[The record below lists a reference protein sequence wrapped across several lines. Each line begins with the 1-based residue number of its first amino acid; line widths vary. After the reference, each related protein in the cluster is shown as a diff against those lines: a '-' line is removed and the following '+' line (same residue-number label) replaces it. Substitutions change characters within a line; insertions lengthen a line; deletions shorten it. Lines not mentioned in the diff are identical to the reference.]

1 MIGTR
6 QIDDNV
12 RLAIIAAALIAIAAA
27 GAIAANQ
34 LSLGLAVA
42 VVAVIIIFTFSFIS
56 TEAALYILIIAMLL
70 GPQFATESGEVSNFR
85 GRGFTLRFD
94 DFLIMIIGISWFLN
108 KAISKEIGLIL
119 KTPLNLPIAL
129 YLVACILGTLNG
141 IYQLNRVKPM
151 IGFFFILKYFEYF
164 LIYFMAVNH
173 LKSREQIVRFL
184 TILLVVCFLVCLYGI
199 YQIPSGV
206 RVSAP
211 FEGEDGEP
219 NTLGGYLVLM
229 LAVAGALASTPGAIK
244 RKAPMV
250 ILIGVILIALA
261 ATQSRGSWVA
271 LPFMLLTL
279 ICFSKH
285 RLAII
290 IPMLIIIAVSPLVM
304 PKSVVDRAAF
314 TFTQPEEEG
323 QLKIGGAKI
332 DTSTSARLMSW
343 QLILTQD
350 FTKHPI
356 LGWGITGYSF
366 VDAQYPR
373 VLVET
378 GLTGMVVFLFLI
390 ATLFRSA
397 LRGRRETKDPLFEAL
412 YVGYLAGLV
421 GLLVHG
427 VGANTF
433 IIVRIMEPFWFLTAM
448 VVVAPGIEK
457 QMELISRPAK
467 QGSRT

>member
-1 MIGTR
+1 
-6 QIDDNV
+6 
-12 RLAIIAAALIAIAAA
+12 
-27 GAIAANQ
+27 
-34 LSLGLAVA
+34 
-42 VVAVIIIFTFSFIS
+42 
-56 TEAALYILIIAMLL
+56 
-70 GPQFATESGEVSNFR
+70 
-85 GRGFTLRFD
+85 
-94 DFLIMIIGISWFLN
+94 
-108 KAISKEIGLIL
+108 
-119 KTPLNLPIAL
+119 
-129 YLVACILGTLNG
+129 
-141 IYQLNRVKPM
+141 
-151 IGFFFILKYFEYF
+151 
-164 LIYFMAVNH
+164 
-173 LKSREQIVRFL
+173 
-184 TILLVVCFLVCLYGI
+184 
-199 YQIPSGV
+199 
-206 RVSAP
+206 
-211 FEGEDGEP
+211 
-219 NTLGGYLVLM
+219 
-229 LAVAGALASTPGAIK
+229 
-244 RKAPMV
+244 MV

-279 ICFSKH
+279 IFFSKH

-448 VVVAPGIEK
+448 VIVAPGIEK
-457 QMELISRPAK
+457 QMELVSRPAK
-467 QGSRT
+467 QGSHT